1 MQRRSS
7 LSAIQRPTIESGQV
21 RDQTGVR
28 TAISGE
34 SKFSVNCVKLKPTKR
49 PVQYQRIPAQK
60 IIMII
65 ECMLHKHRW

>member
-7 LSAIQRPTIESGQV
+7 LSASQKPTIESGLV
-21 RDQTGVR
+21 RDQIGEK

-34 SKFSVNCVKLKPTKR
+34 SQSSVNCVKPTKR

-60 IIMII
+60 MN
-65 ECMLHKHRW
+65 K